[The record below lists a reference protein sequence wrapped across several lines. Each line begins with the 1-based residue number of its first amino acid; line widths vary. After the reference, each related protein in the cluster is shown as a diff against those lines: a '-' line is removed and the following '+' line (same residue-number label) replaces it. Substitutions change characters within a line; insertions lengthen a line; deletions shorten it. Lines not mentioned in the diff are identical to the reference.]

1 MKIILEIN
9 KIYNEDCLEGMKRI
23 DDKSIDM
30 ILCDYASGLSL
41 RSVATKYNTNHHRIK
56 RILTENGVSI
66 RQPKNTRGL
75 RKYETLL
82 QSKYGNMKNHLRFN
96 VDLDWL
102 MQFDFEVLKTLN
114 EAITN
119 RDGRWDMTSDEYM
132 RYIEYFYNNA
142 QFLLVYEKYKNNPCK
157 YTKPSIDHI
166 IPKAKGGTNEL
177 NNLQFLSWFENRCK
191 NDMTQVEWNMLKNNI
206 KEYIL

>member
-1 MKIILEIN
+1 MDYITENVKLLCG
-9 KIYNEDCLEGMKRI
+9 DCLELMKELPNE
-23 DDKSIDM
+23 SVDM

-41 RSVATKYNTNHHRIK
+41 RSVATKNNTNHHRVK
-56 RILTENGVSI
+56 RILTANGVQI

-82 QSKYGNMKNHLRFN
+82 QSKYGNMKNHLRFDI
-96 VDLDWL
+96 DLEWL
-102 MQFDFEVLKTLN
+102 MQFDFEILKVLN

-119 RDGRWDMTSDEYM
+119 REGRWNITSDEYIK
-132 RYIEYFYNNA
+132 YIEYFYTYA

-166 IPKAKGGTNEL
+166 IPKANGGTNEL
-177 NNLQFLSWFENRCK
+177 SNLQFLSWFENRCK
-191 NDMTQVEWNMLKNNI
+191 NDMTQAEWNTLKTNI
-206 KEYIL
+206 KGYIL